1 MKKNFLLVLI
11 TSIYMES
18 WTEKHNIS
26 SLFYFIWNSK
36 NSDEQEKMLQQ
47 VMQCWLRYLK
57 GLDKFMM
64 SERKFINVEVVW
76 LIIQQILLKKIREIL
91 FYIQMRNEM
100 SSFWKESFHQ
110 NFFLFLN
117 IFMKVSEPWV
127 CDDIK
132 GASNCVSNYVLNSFL
147 KTRNLKHPLEVYLEE
162 LTIRSI
168 RILNN
173 KRCS

>member
-26 SLFYFIWNSK
+26 SLFHFIWNSK

-100 SSFWKESFHQ
+100 SSFWKESPK
-110 NFFLFLN
+110 FFL
-117 IFMKVSEPWV
+117 ISE
-127 CDDIK
+127 
-132 GASNCVSNYVLNSFL
+132 YFHESFWTL
-147 KTRNLKHPLEVYLEE
+147 SLRWH
-162 LTIRSI
+162 
-168 RILNN
+168 
-173 KRCS
+173 KRCFKLCFKLCIKLILENTQSETPFRSLSWRTHN